1 MLGSSLDFD
10 FPFIF
15 IVFFWGM
22 SVEYLVALSAHS

>member
-15 IVFFWGM
+15 IVFWGM